1 MKKAIL
7 ITLILSLLLCGCN
20 DSGTSQN
27 KNETDQSVVANET
40 DETAAAEDDRTYTLD
55 MYLQISMGST
65 YEDVTVLMNSPG
77 NASVDGDV
85 IKQYL
90 WENEDGSNISVT
102 FSDGKA
108 NAKTQAYLG
117 PYLEGKAKVTQK
129 KYQQLTEGCSLSD
142 AEKILGNGTELMRQI
157 ISGEESVT
165 YLWSNSDGSGISII
179 FKDGKAADLND
190 MMLD

>member
-20 DSGTSQN
+20 DSGTSQSA
-27 KNETDQSVVANET
+27 ESDGSSQSTNET
-40 DETAAAEDDRTYTLD
+40 DETAAVADDRTYTLD

-65 YEDVTVLMNSPG
+65 YEDVTVLTGSPG

-108 NAKTQAYLG
+108 TAKTQAYLG

-142 AEKILGNGTELMRQI
+142 AEKVLGKGTETMHQV